1 MREHHRMEQKSRVL
15 VVGAGIV
22 GLCCAWYLGRAGA
35 DVTLVDRDGPGEGT
49 SSGNAG
55 AISAGSVAPLAMP
68 GVLKQ
73 VPGMLL
79 DPKGAL
85 HIPARYWPAAFPWL
99 WRFVL
104 EARPERVVEIAQ
116 ALAVL
121 LHGAEER
128 HLEILEAEG
137 ALDLIAHN
145 GQLYLYRD
153 AQHLAKDDAS
163 WSLRREHGMETR
175 VLDRAGILEL
185 EPEVSDAYQ
194 VGLFV
199 PRQGHSLNPLRQ
211 ARVIARGVERMGGRV
226 LRGSVS
232 ALTTQDHRVTGAM
245 VDGAPVVADH
255 VVLAAGAWSA
265 KLLAPLGI
273 RVPLES
279 QRGYHIMLPNPGVM
293 PSRPLVPADR
303 KAFITPMEEGLR
315 IAGTVEFGGTDAP
328 PNPARAALLL
338 EDLAKVYPRANIRD
352 AKPHWMGHRP
362 CLPDS
367 LPVVG
372 PVRDWPGLWCAFGHG
387 HLGLTGSAP
396 TGALVAAAMLGP
408 KPNADLSPFGVERFA

>member
-1 MREHHRMEQKSRVL
+1 MEHKPRVL

-22 GLCCAWYLGRAGA
+22 GLCCAWYLARAGA
-35 DVTLVDRDGPGEGT
+35 DITLVDRDGPGEGT

-104 EARPERVVEIAQ
+104 EARPERVAEIAQ

-128 HLEILEAEG
+128 HLEILKAEG

-163 WSLRREHGMETR
+163 WALRREHGMETR

-185 EPEVSDAYQ
+185 EPEVSAAYT
-194 VGLFV
+194 VGLFA

-226 LRGSVS
+226 LRGNVS
-232 ALTTQDHRVTGAM
+232 ALMTQDHRVTGAM
-245 VDGAPVVADH
+245 VDGAPVAADH

-279 QRGYHIMLPNPGVM
+279 QRGYHIMLPHPGVM
-293 PSRPLVPADR
+293 PRRPLVPADR

-315 IAGTVEFGGTDAP
+315 IAGTVEFGGTEAP
-328 PNPARAALLL
+328 PNAARAALLL
-338 EDLAKVYPRANIRD
+338 EDLAKVYPQADIRD

-372 PVRDWPGLWCAFGHG
+372 PVREWPGLWCAFGHG